1 MTPSASIVA
10 VAAATENVIDG
21 NGRRLT
27 IRRLTAL
34 DRLRLFKAAGPALA
48 QNQPWLGMALIACSV
63 AAIDN
68 VPIPSPSNELQ
79 IEAMIGRLGD
89 TGVAA
94 IAQVLEQSAEPYSR
108 DGRHGGKLS
117 RHPDLID
124 CLYLVRNG
132 VPFDVAFSLPT
143 DERMAFVVA
152 LGSLDGRTF
161 DWRTLRWVVESDR

>member
-63 AAIDN
+63 AAIDD

-94 IAQVLEQSAEPYSR
+94 IAQVLEQSAETSTAEMV
-108 DGRHGGKLS
+108 DTAG
-117 RHPDLID
+117 
-124 CLYLVRNG
+124 N
-132 VPFDVAFSLPT
+132 
-143 DERMAFVVA
+143 
-152 LGSLDGRTF
+152 
-161 DWRTLRWVVESDR
+161 